1 MSINP
6 IYDSGDVNCLVT
18 LSESIFAAGSMDG
31 SLRFFHADQGASSQ
45 KGHRKM
51 MSWGQTKAKE
61 GVI

>member
-31 SLRFFHADQGASSQ
+31 SLRFFHADQGATNQTRAQ
-45 KGHRKM
+45 KK
-51 MSWGQTKAKE
+51 
-61 GVI
+61 

>member
-31 SLRFFHADQGASSQ
+31 SLRFFHADQGAS
-45 KGHRKM
+45 
-51 MSWGQTKAKE
+51 WGQLQAKE